1 MFRAVVIITI
11 VVLLLAILVALI
23 EDVGYV
29 SLPKPK
35 YLGPI
40 QDRCPS
46 KSNEFGRYTRPLPVL
61 DYSEVSSSKFFNF
74 TALKHWHF
82 QSISTSRY
90 FIAAAIA
97 NFNYVAHGFVYVI
110 DRLNRDQSFYQYES
124 RSLLARTIQEQAKS
138 SIDGCTHFYHSSS
151 EYIRLCYD
159 KTGKVDHVD
168 LNVPMKNNVQVAI
181 DCKISYSNEEHRS
194 MVLLYP
200 VENNRPAYTH
210 KMAGLLATG
219 HITIG
224 NTKEKESFDGVSS
237 MDWTLA
243 YSERISQWKW

>member
-1 MFRAVVIITI
+1 MFRAVVIVTI
-11 VVLLLAILVALI
+11 GILLLAIIVALI
-23 EDVGYV
+23 EDAGYV

-40 QDRCPS
+40 QDRRPS
-46 KSNEFGRYTRPLPVL
+46 TSNEFGRYTRPLPFI
-61 DYSEVSSSKFFNF
+61 DYSGVSSSKFFNF
-74 TALKHWHF
+74 TGLKHWHF

-110 DRLNRDQSFYQYES
+110 DRLNRDQSFYQYER
-124 RSLLARTIQEQAKS
+124 RSLLARTIEDQAQS
-138 SIDGCTHFYHSSS
+138 SIDGCTHFYHSPS

-159 KTGKVDHVD
+159 KTEKVYHVD
-168 LNVPMKNNVQVAI
+168 LNVPMKNNVQVAV
-181 DCKISYSNEEHRS
+181 DSKISYSPERDRS

-200 VENNRPAYTH
+200 VESNRPAYTH
-210 KMAGLLATG
+210 KMAGLLAKG

-224 NTKEKESFDGVSS
+224 NTKEKESLDGLSS

-243 YSERISQWKW
+243 YSERVSQWKW